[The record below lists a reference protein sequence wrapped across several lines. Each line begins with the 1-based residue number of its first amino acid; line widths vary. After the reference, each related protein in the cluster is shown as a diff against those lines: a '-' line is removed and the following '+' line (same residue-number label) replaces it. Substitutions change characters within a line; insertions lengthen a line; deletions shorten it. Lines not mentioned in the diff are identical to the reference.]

1 MIIGPDGA
9 PLSGAAAQRHRMAL
23 LALLALVGDRG
34 HSREKLMSYLWPDRD
49 AERARL
55 LLNQAVYSLRKALGD
70 DALLSVAD
78 DLRLNPDRVDVDVV
92 RFEAALERGDHQAAV
107 ALYHGPL
114 LDGLFLSDSVEFERW
129 TDRERVRLADRYA
142 KALESLADAAE
153 SAHDSDRAVHWWK
166 ARAAQDPHDSRVAI
180 RLMQALA
187 SSGNRAGALQHAD
200 IHARLLQEEFGAQPP
215 VEVTALAERLRTEP
229 ASISPPHVNSAT
241 PSAQVSRALT
251 HSQGDGAPALP
262 TPVIAA
268 PRSARRPFPVWPAIA
283 SLVLGTVFFAALW
296 AMWAHKDRPVAAK
309 TDRSIAVLPLA
320 NQSVDPRDSAWADGM
335 TDALTAILA
344 KNSELRVISSTSAFA
359 YRDRRSD
366 VRSIADSLGVAN
378 VLEGGVQKDGSRLRV
393 RVRLLD
399 ARDGSSRWS
408 ETYDRE
414 LRDAFAV
421 QDEIANAVAR
431 ELGSRLGASTPV
443 TRHRKPTTSI
453 AAYELYM
460 RGMDRTLLRSDSA
473 AHLGVEYFRRAIAL
487 DSTYAGAWA
496 GLARLEARVAAYV
509 PRTERYRRF
518 AAAEEAARTAISL
531 DDSLAEGYATLGA
544 ILSTQLKLTAAEQN
558 LTRAIELDPSRALTH
573 QWMSHLDV
581 FLGRSGDALA
591 HAQRALDLD
600 PLSPDAR
607 ADFAAALIA
616 NDRCDEALAQLKPLF
631 TLQPPLLRVTPLLV
645 QCYAQKNMWQEAV
658 AVLRSRAAAGET
670 FPSAQLGYVL
680 ARSGQ
685 RDAARRIQTTLLER
699 WRRGESGAIENV
711 IVAAGLGELDQAFD
725 WLDRS
730 IDDTSVASSVVMIM
744 GPMFDDLRR
753 DPRFNQFRERL
764 GIQKR

>member
-1 MIIGPDGA
+1 
-9 PLSGAAAQRHRMAL
+9 MAL
-23 LALLALVGDRG
+23 LALLALAGDRG
-34 HSREKLMSYLWPDRD
+34 HSRDKLMSYLWPDRD

-78 DLRLNPDRVDVDVV
+78 DLRLNLERVEVDVV

-129 TDRERVRLADRYA
+129 ADRERVRLADRYA
-142 KALESLADAAE
+142 KALEALADAAE

-200 IHARLLQEEFGAQPP
+200 IHARLLQEEFGAQPAA
-215 VEVTALAERLRTEP
+215 EVTALAERLRTAP
-229 ASISPPHVNSAT
+229 ASISIPHVNSAASSARVSST
-241 PSAQVSRALT
+241 PT
-251 HSQGDGAPALP
+251 HSQRESAPAALP
-262 TPVIAA
+262 TPVTAA
-268 PRSARRPFPVWPAIA
+268 PRIGRPPLPVWLAIA
-283 SLVLGTVFFAALW
+283 SLVFGTVFFAALW

-309 TDRSIAVLPLA
+309 SDRSIAVLPLA

-359 YRDRRSD
+359 YRNRRSD

-378 VLEGGVQKDGSRLRV
+378 VLEGGVQKDGTRLRV

-399 ARDGSSRWS
+399 ARDGSSHWS

-431 ELGSRLGASTPV
+431 ELGSRLGASTAV
-443 TRHRKPTTSI
+443 TRHREPTTSI

-460 RGMDRTLLRSDSA
+460 HGMDRTLLRSDSA
-473 AHLGVEYFRRAIAL
+473 ARMGVEYFRRAIAL

-496 GLARLEARVAAYV
+496 GLARLEARVAANA
-509 PRTERYRRF
+509 PRTERYRQF
-518 AAAEEAARTAISL
+518 AAAEEAARKAISL

-544 ILSTQLKLTAAEQN
+544 IQSSQLKLTAAEQN
-558 LTRAIELDPSRALTH
+558 LARAIELDPSRALTH

-581 FLGRSGDALA
+581 FRGRSRDALA

-616 NDRCDEALAQLKPLF
+616 SDRCDEALTQLKPLF
-631 TLQPPLLRVTPLLV
+631 ALQPPLLRVTPLLV
-645 QCYAQKNMWQEAV
+645 QCYARKEMWQEAV
-658 AVLRSRAAAGET
+658 AVLRSRADAGGT

-685 RDAARRIQTTLLER
+685 RDEALRIQTTLLER

-725 WLDRS
+725 WLNRS
-730 IDDTSVASSVVMIM
+730 IDDTSVGASAVMIM
-744 GPMFDDLRR
+744 GPMFEDLRR

-764 GIQKR
+764 GIQNR